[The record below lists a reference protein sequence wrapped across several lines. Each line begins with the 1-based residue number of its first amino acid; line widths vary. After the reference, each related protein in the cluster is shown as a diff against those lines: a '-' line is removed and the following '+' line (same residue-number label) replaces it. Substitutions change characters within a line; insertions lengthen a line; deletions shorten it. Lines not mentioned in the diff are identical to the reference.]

1 MEEKEKVEVKKRKIV
16 QGKVVSTKMAKTVVM
31 EIEFRQNHP
40 MFKKITRKTSRLK
53 VHDEQNE
60 CKEGDVIIAMET
72 RPLSKQKRH
81 KLLKIVER
89 AK

>member
-1 MEEKEKVEVKKRKIV
+1 MEEKVEVKKRKTV
-16 QGKVVSTKMAKTVVM
+16 TGKVVSTKMAKTVVM

-72 RPLSKQKRH
+72 RPLSSQKRH

>member
-1 MEEKEKVEVKKRKIV
+1 MEEKVEVKKRKTV
-16 QGKVVSTKMAKTVVM
+16 TGKVVSTKMAKTVVM

-53 VHDEQNE
+53 VHDEQKE
-60 CKEGDVIIAMET
+60 CKEGDVIVAMET

>member
-1 MEEKEKVEVKKRKIV
+1 METKVEVKKRKTV
-16 QGKVVSTKMAKTVVM
+16 QGKVVSNKMAKTVIM
-31 EIEFRQNHP
+31 EVEVRQNHP
-40 MFKKITRKTSRLK
+40 MFKKITRKTSRIK
-53 VHDEQNE
+53 VHDEQGE
-60 CKEGDVIIAMET
+60 CKEGDVILAMKT

>member
-1 MEEKEKVEVKKRKIV
+1 MEEKVEVKKRKTV

-60 CKEGDVIIAMET
+60 CKEGDVIVALET

>member
-1 MEEKEKVEVKKRKIV
+1 
-16 QGKVVSTKMAKTVVM
+16 MAKTVVM

-53 VHDEQNE
+53 VHDEKGE
-60 CKEGDVIIAMET
+60 CKEGDVIVAMET

-81 KLLKIVER
+81 TLLKVVER